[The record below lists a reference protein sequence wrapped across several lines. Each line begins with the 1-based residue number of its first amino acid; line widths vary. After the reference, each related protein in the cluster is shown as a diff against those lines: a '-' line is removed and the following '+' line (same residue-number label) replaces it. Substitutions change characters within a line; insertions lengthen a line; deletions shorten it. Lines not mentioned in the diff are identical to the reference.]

1 MCRKT
6 MILTQAQAFHNAAM
20 QAPYMSSKYI
30 MYRRAQ
36 KRLMASLTP
45 TGQIKT
51 IIDTVATTRNVTLYK
66 GSN

>member
-1 MCRKT
+1 MIRKQLT
-6 MILTQAQAFHNAAM
+6 LTQAQAFHNAAM

-45 TGQIKT
+45 PASLKT
-51 IIDTVATTRNVTLYK
+51 IVDAIATTRNVTLYK
-66 GSN
+66 